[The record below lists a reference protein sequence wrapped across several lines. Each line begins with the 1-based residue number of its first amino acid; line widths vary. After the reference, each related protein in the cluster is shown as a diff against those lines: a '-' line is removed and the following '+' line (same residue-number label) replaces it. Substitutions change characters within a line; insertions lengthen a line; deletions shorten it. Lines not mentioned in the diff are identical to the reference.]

1 MSEIGSFQALVSLDP
16 SSSSTSINQRDRID
30 LAAKDGCPVREAVGW
45 IFQQRTCSGRGPASL
60 IGSDFSIML
69 LAQWKTR
76 SPPFTVELHANAN
89 VEGSKKK
96 RTEGIETMHRLPDW
110 GGNHQEHTHTTYVF
124 HSNRSSTALEARHSC
139 IPSPPGERGQQ
150 QSDTKERAR
159 QHRTKATSSHST
171 FCYMSDSLKSQMS
184 SRTKTRRRQIVGKV
198 LSFRHP
204 SMIEKQRARDIET
217 KPKRR
222 WPREDDAPS
231 LAVKYPNKLR
241 RPPYPRP
248 RLSTRSRL
256 TTLTPKTCNLRS
268 SYSILVLR
276 HHQDGHSSKQA
287 STRALRRAKLASGN
301 SDPAA
306 CRRCSLRSDTHHQV
320 PTPDGGLRPETS
332 TNRSLPVVSN
342 GQWLRSA
349 SVPLTRY
356 VHFAEE
362 PGCLGYST
370 KRPQSTKCPLFQT
383 NRKPLAEQSEKP
395 EASKIIRVGTGRRR
409 QWAEGSR
416 RGTTLPGQYFGARC
430 DRAHSRAIGKKGRSF
445 DGRSACLGRGMD
457 ASLIA
462 SPSHQVDIEM
472 TKPRRERIVN
482 DWTCPVPRAGG
493 KAVEGW
499 AGPVFAA
506 DCAVETWMLAW

>member
-1 MSEIGSFQALVSLDP
+1 
-16 SSSSTSINQRDRID
+16 
-30 LAAKDGCPVREAVGW
+30 
-45 IFQQRTCSGRGPASL
+45 
-60 IGSDFSIML
+60 
-69 LAQWKTR
+69 
-76 SPPFTVELHANAN
+76 
-89 VEGSKKK
+89 
-96 RTEGIETMHRLPDW
+96 
-110 GGNHQEHTHTTYVF
+110 
-124 HSNRSSTALEARHSC
+124 
-139 IPSPPGERGQQ
+139 
-150 QSDTKERAR
+150 
-159 QHRTKATSSHST
+159 
-171 FCYMSDSLKSQMS
+171 MSDSLKSQIS
-184 SRTKTRRRQIVGKV
+184 SRTKMRRRQIVGKV
-198 LSFRHP
+198 LAFRRP
-204 SMIEKQRARDIET
+204 SMIEKQRARNIKT
-217 KPKRR
+217 KPKRW

-231 LAVKYPNKLR
+231 LAVYALGGWSIPYADILSTIYFHVAAKLDANDDVETEHHHVGLALYSTLWCCSSPSGGSRKHAGRLLAEGTTDGGFASIEPFFTPLTSEQPTIAVLSVVNELLMACNTYPNKLR
-241 RPPYPRP
+241 RPGYPRP

-256 TTLTPKTCNLRS
+256 TTPAPKTYNLRS

-287 STRALRRAKLASGN
+287 STRSLRRANLASGN

-306 CRRCSLRSDTHHQV
+306 CRRCSLRSDTHHNV

-332 TNRSLPVVSN
+332 TNRSLSVVPN

-349 SVPLTRY
+349 SVPLTRH
-356 VHFAEE
+356 VHFAEV

-383 NRKPLAEQSEKP
+383 NRKPLAKQSEKT
-395 EASKIIRVGTGRRR
+395 EASKIVVCGQGRPLVLSLRVGTGRRRR

-416 RGTTLPGQYFGARC
+416 RGTTLPGQQFGARC

-445 DGRSACLGRGMD
+445 DGRGACLGRGMD

-462 SPSHQVDIEM
+462 SPSRQVDIEM

-506 DCAVETWMLAW
+506 GCAVETWMLAW